1 MAFLKILVV
10 VQLRKE
16 TWGWLLE
23 NKEIDTLSKIDIEF
37 FKTMH
42 LMHIWGKHKIDFADS
57 IESLY
62 TIYRP

>member
-42 LMHIWGKHKIDFADS
+42 LMHI
-57 IESLY
+57 
-62 TIYRP
+62 